1 MESRVSNRE
10 AKSNEFK
17 KSQEE
22 FRISQAKFRTEFKT
36 TTDLILLQL
45 KLLAEKL
52 DVESSAATPTHHSFI
67 KSTSPLYLEKS
78 TSPLSFE
85 KSNEIV
91 LKLQSFHK
99 EKKDELPSTQPILE
113 NKVGFQLIVSVGSG
127 IDLEVFE
134 DAIDVLEHN
143 MEKDEEI
150 ASAFMIGDKD
160 PLSVDDYLVL
170 SEIKAEKGRNKSV

>member
-1 MESRVSNRE
+1 MFCKTLESRVSNRE

-22 FRISQAKFRTEFKT
+22 FKISQAKFRTEFKT

-52 DVESSAATPTHHSFI
+52 DVESSAATPTHQSFI
-67 KSTSPLYLEKS
+67 KSTSPLSL
-78 TSPLSFE
+78 E

-150 ASAFMIGDKD
+150 AGAFMIGDKD

-170 SEIKAEKGRNKSV
+170 SEIEAEKGRNKSV